1 MTINETKQAAHAL
14 GRRDF
19 LLGASVLGLSLT
31 TTRYVLAQSGLPY
44 KVVDPP
50 MPTGDKSKVE
60 VLEFFWFG
68 CPHCYAFEPAI
79 NGWADNKPDYVSF
92 VREAPPLNPGWE
104 QHSRTFYAAKLL
116 GIADGMFDQT
126 FDRIHKSR
134 QPMRDPRKIAK
145 FIESLDLGVNAEK
158 FEKTMKS
165 FAVNTAMNRS
175 ITRAQQAGINAV
187 PSIVINGKYL
197 TGNTLA
203 GSHQGIIDVINEL
216 VEKEHEAA

>member
-1 MTINETKQAAHAL
+1 MSTSNKTT
-14 GRRDF
+14 GVSRRQF
-19 LLGASVLGLSLT
+19 VLGASALGVSMAT
-31 TTRYVLAQSGLPY
+31 TQVFAQSGLRY
-44 KVVDPP
+44 KTIEHP
-50 MPTGDKSKVE
+50 MPTVDESKVE

-79 NGWADNKPDYVSF
+79 NGWKDSKPDYVNF
-92 VREAPPLNPGWE
+92 VREAPPLNPSWE
-104 QHSRTFYAAKLL
+104 QHSRTFYAAQLL
-116 GIADGMFDQT
+116 GITDGMFDQT
-126 FDRIHKSR
+126 FDRIHKSKK
-134 QPMRDPRKIAK
+134 PMRDPKKIAK
-145 FIESLDLGVNAEK
+145 FIESLDLGVDAAK

-203 GSHQGIIDVINEL
+203 GSHQGIIQVINEL
-216 VEKEHEAA
+216 SEKEHKAA